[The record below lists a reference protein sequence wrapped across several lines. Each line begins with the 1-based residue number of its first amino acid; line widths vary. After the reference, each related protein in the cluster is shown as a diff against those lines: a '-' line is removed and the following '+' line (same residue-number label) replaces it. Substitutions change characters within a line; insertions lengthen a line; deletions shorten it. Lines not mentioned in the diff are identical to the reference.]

1 MTKVLA
7 QDLHH
12 TPIGREVI
20 VNRDD
25 FFYPGAILDIEE
37 ISKTIRIGLIRT
49 EETEITLLGVFCKHI
64 SHHLAQLTSR
74 LVALRCR
81 LCDFNRIVGKRRNIK
96 VYQQFSPIGVG
107 IGSHTPF
114 TFGGKRCKFRD

>member
-37 ISKTIRIGLIRT
+37 IAKTIRIGLIRT
-49 EETEITLLGVFCKHI
+49 EETEITLLGVFRKYI
-64 SHHLAQLTSR
+64 SQHLAHLTSR
-74 LVALRCR
+74 LVVLHRR
-81 LCDFNRIVGKRRNIK
+81 LCDFNRIICKRRNIQ
-96 VYQQFSPIGVG
+96 VDQ
-107 IGSHTPF
+107 
-114 TFGGKRCKFRD
+114 

>member
-12 TPIGREVI
+12 TPVGREVI

-64 SHHLAQLTSR
+64 SHHLAQQASLAAARSHERVPLLDRSVFSHSR
-74 LVALRCR
+74 CLKFWRKPGAFPSDHR
-81 LCDFNRIVGKRRNIK
+81 LPRSGHR
-96 VYQQFSPIGVG
+96 
-107 IGSHTPF
+107 SH
-114 TFGGKRCKFRD
+114 DQ